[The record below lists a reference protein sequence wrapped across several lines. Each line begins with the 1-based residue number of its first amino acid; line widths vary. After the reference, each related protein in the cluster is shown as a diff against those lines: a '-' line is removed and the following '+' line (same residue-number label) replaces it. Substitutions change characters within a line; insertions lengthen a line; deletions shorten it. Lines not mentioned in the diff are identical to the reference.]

1 MILAIAFVA
10 VAPVVAGEALP
21 GPISA
26 EVVEVIDG
34 DTLAARARVW
44 LGQELTVR
52 ARIAGIDAPEL
63 RGHCAADRDLAGRVI
78 ARVHTAT
85 GLDLAT
91 ALLSEGFARA
101 YQGRGPRP
109 RWCARGA

>member
-1 MILAIAFVA
+1 M
-10 VAPVVAGEALP
+10 P
-21 GPISA
+21 
-26 EVVEVIDG
+26 
-34 DTLAARARVW
+34 
-44 LGQELTVR
+44 

-63 RGHCAADRDLAGRVI
+63 RGHCAADRDLAVRARAFLIATIAGGPIAMSDIRHGKDAGRVI

-109 RWCARGA
+109 RWCAGA